1 MRSIT
6 IEWGDKLRAGH
17 LTKYEAWTALNTWVM
32 KTLLYAAP
40 AITITNEEANH
51 IMAPILMSG
60 LNAFGMQHYLPR
72 AVVYAPLKYQGLAIP
87 NLYIEAGI
95 QHITLLLQETHTNSP
110 TGLLLHM
117 SIEATKVEIGIG
129 GSLFEQPFAH
139 YGSLATDCWVKHT
152 WRFLSEHEIT
162 MTDQVGDISQQWDG
176 DLFLTDTFIQHGIKG
191 AALK

>member
-1 MRSIT
+1 
-6 IEWGDKLRAGH
+6 
-17 LTKYEAWTALNTWVM
+17 M

-40 AITITNEEANH
+40 AITITNADANH

-60 LNAFGMQHYLPR
+60 LNALGIQRYLPR

-87 NLYIEAGI
+87 NLYVETGI
-95 QHITLLLQETHTNSP
+95 QHITLLLQETLTNSP
-110 TGLLLHM
+110 TGLLLRM
-117 SIEATKVEIGIG
+117 SIEAVKVEIGVG
-129 GSLFEQPFAH
+129 GPLFEQPFAY

-162 MTDQVGDISQQWDG
+162 MTDRVGDISLRRNG

-191 AALK
+191 AALKRLNACRLFLQVETLSDIMTTDG